1 VVTKLRQRIAT
12 TGLSDPTTES
22 VEHAN
27 ARDVLNANISEKE
40 FMQQIIETAEIFH
53 WMTYHTHDSR
63 RSDPGF
69 PDLVCVKPGRPVLFV
84 EVKAEKGRV
93 SPIQQLWVDTINE
106 ASGDAM
112 ALVIRPRDW
121 MVFLELLG

>member
-1 VVTKLRQRIAT
+1 VQYFCAGRREPMTVTMEAPHYVREMSERQFQD
-12 TGLSDPTTES
+12 LL
-22 VEHAN
+22 V
-27 ARDVLNANISEKE
+27 
-40 FMQQIIETAEIFH
+40 ETAITLGYV
-53 WMTYHTHDSR
+53 TYHTHDSR